1 MDKGKSVVAAGHA
14 LTASAAAE
22 ILADGG
28 NAFDA
33 AIAGLCMAFVAEA
46 VFASPGGGGFLMA
59 RRAGS
64 DAVKLFDFFVET
76 PLKRRPENEV
86 EFFPIHADFGP
97 ATQEF
102 HIGLGAS
109 ATPGMAQG
117 LFAMHEALGRIPMKR
132 LVEPA
137 VRAARAGFPLTS
149 FQAYLFTVIAP
160 ILKASEGVRKIF
172 APGGKLLEAGET
184 FRNDG
189 LAETLEWLA
198 EDGAR
203 LFVDGDVGQAIA
215 AQSRDLGGHLTAEDL
230 KRYGVALR
238 DPLLWR
244 YRRATVALN
253 PPPAASG
260 ALIAFGLGFLEA
272 LAETG
277 QDIDALA
284 LHAAMTATNE
294 ARVKHGEGLAAK
306 LDGGALANEMRAAAN
321 HPKAYRGTTHIS
333 VIDADGNAAA
343 VSLSNGEGN
352 GFVVGPF
359 GFMLNN
365 MLGEED
371 LASGRLDAWR
381 EGVRLSSM
389 MAPTIIMEADGTV
402 TALGTGGSN
411 RIRTAILQVAVN
423 LLAQRMNLEE
433 AVAAP
438 RLHVER
444 DGTTSF
450 EPGLAEEAEAAFRAL
465 GEKAHAWPAQNLF
478 FGGVHAARWHPKKGA
493 EGAGDPRRQGVAQ
506 VV

>member
-1 MDKGKSVVAAGHA
+1 MNKGKSVVAAGHA
-14 LTASAAAE
+14 LTAAAAAE

-33 AIAGLCMAFVAEA
+33 AITGVCMAFVAEA

-59 RRAGS
+59 RQAEGG
-64 DAVKLFDFFVET
+64 AVKLFDFFVET
-76 PLKRRPENEV
+76 PLKRRRANEV

-102 HIGLGAS
+102 HIGLGSS
-109 ATPGMAQG
+109 AAPGVAQG
-117 LFAMHEALGRIPMKR
+117 LFAMHEALGRMPMKR

-137 VRAARAGFPLTS
+137 VRAARSGFPLTS

-184 FRNDG
+184 FRNEG
-189 LAETLEWLA
+189 LGETLEWLA

-203 LFVDGDVGQAIA
+203 LFIDGDIGQAIV
-215 AQSRDLGGHLTAEDL
+215 AQSRDLGGHLTADDL
-230 KRYGVALR
+230 KRYRVELR
-238 DPLLWR
+238 DPLLWNHGG
-244 YRRATVALN
+244 ATVALN

-272 LAETG
+272 LGETG
-277 QDIDALA
+277 QPLDALA

-294 ARVKHGEGLAAK
+294 ARAKHGEGLAAK
-306 LDGGALANEMRAAAN
+306 LDGGALANELRAAAR
-321 HPKAYRGTTHIS
+321 HPAAYRGTTHIS
-333 VIDADGNAAA
+333 VIDAAGNAAA
-343 VSLSNGEGN
+343 VSLSNGEGD
-352 GFVVGPF
+352 GFIVGQH

-371 LASGRLDAWR
+371 LASGGLDAWR
-381 EGVRLSSM
+381 EGTRLSSM

-411 RIRTAILQVAVN
+411 RIRTAILQVAIN
-423 LLAQRMNLEE
+423 LLAHGMSLED
-433 AVAAP
+433 AVTAP

-450 EPGLAEEAEAAFRAL
+450 EPGLSQEAEAVFRTL
-465 GEKAHAWPAQNLF
+465 EDKGHAWPAQNLF
-478 FGGVHAARWHPKKGA
+478 FGGVHAARRNPKGGV
-493 EGAGDPRRQGVAQ
+493 EGAGDPRRQGVAL